1 MEKWRER
8 LIEAIQNDGRS
19 LRAISLDAGLG
30 PNYVNQ
36 LIAPNSRGPTA
47 EKLIK
52 LLNTLRVSPTYIITG
67 SPMTADFE
75 ELLRLAS
82 QMKPETRQKLIDYLR
97 SEADTE
103 PALRPPS
110 ADEAA
115 DGTTDG

>member
-8 LIEAIQNDGRS
+8 LIEAIHNDGRS

-36 LIAPNSRGPTA
+36 LIAPTSRGPTA

-97 SEADTE
+97 SEVGSGPAPGPPNDDE
-103 PALRPPS
+103 PAS
-110 ADEAA
+110 GTI
-115 DGTTDG
+115 DG